1 MASEHRSSKEFK
13 QEPLAIVGLACRLPG
28 HCNSPRDFLNLLQA
42 GRIASIEV
50 PKSRFNRDGFYAG
63 PNQPGSI
70 RSPGGMF
77 IEDIDPKTFDATFFG
92 INKQTAVAMDPQQ
105 RQLLEV
111 VYEAMENAG
120 IRLEDVNK
128 KPIGC
133 FVGSYAVDYGD
144 IQGRDPAD
152 RAPGVT
158 VGVGRAILSNRISY
172 FLNTQGPS
180 MTIDTAC
187 SGSLVGLDVAA
198 RYLSSGEIDGAIV
211 AGANI
216 YLSPEHAMDKGVIN
230 GAMSPTGKCHTFDA
244 RADGYIKAE
253 AVNAVIVKRL
263 SDALRD
269 GDPVRAI
276 IRGSATNNDGRT
288 GGITAPSPEAQAVAI
303 RAAYAN
309 AGITDFNATT
319 YVECHGTGTQAG
331 DPAEAQGVASVFAE
345 TRDPLH
351 PLIIGSAKA
360 NIGHS
365 EPAAGVTGLIK
376 AILTL
381 ESDSIP
387 GLPSL
392 QTPNPQIDFE
402 GLRLRVSRDAVPWP
416 EVALRRVSVNSFGY
430 GGSNVHLVLDAPNN
444 EQRRLFQFSYEGNDT
459 GRLLQQERGPS
470 RPTLLVLSAHD
481 EQAVRRNFL
490 SLQKHLLNPSIST
503 DLGSLSYTLSER
515 RSRLFHR
522 GFIVTDSS
530 ELDVGHL
537 VTGKRRGKPPNIGF
551 IFTGQGAQ
559 WPRQGKAL
567 LEYYPQAKK
576 VILDLDDVLARLPHP
591 PAWKLIDELTLSRTA
606 DEVQRPELSQ
616 ALVTALQLAL
626 VHILKEWNV
635 IPTAV
640 LGHSSGE
647 IAAAAATGII
657 TNAQAITLAYYRGY
671 AAERAAQ
678 VSGYGMLATGV
689 GAVEVRPFLEG
700 VEDGVEIACC
710 NSPRSTT
717 LSGRVEQ
724 LHTVQSRLEAAGLFA
739 RPLRVNV
746 AYHSQFIKEVADD
759 YRKLIAP
766 IVSDEESQG
775 ERPIMYSSLT
785 GRKRG
790 LKVNADYWAKNMASV
805 VRFDEALTELVQDTD
820 ASIDFLVEIGPS
832 GALAGPVKQVL
843 EQAQRHQE
851 VSYTPAFAR
860 GKNAI
865 RTLVECAGRAFIAGT
880 DVDISRVN
888 AIDSQHRP
896 PVLVDL
902 PNYSWDRSQE
912 YWYEN
917 ESSADWRHRLHPHH
931 ELLGSKVLG
940 TSWQEPTWKNTLRI
954 GSEILFPA
962 TAFLAMAIE
971 AIQQQHEG
979 LTGVVPQTS
988 IHGVR
993 LRDIKFHRD
1002 KSVWHEYNVAS
1013 FVLERWQEHSS
1024 GLVRLAHAEEA
1035 ARYAEGEEAH
1045 PLERPV
1051 PGDLW
1056 YKAMRDVGYK
1066 FGPSF
1071 RTQKAISAYPGQ
1083 RRSRSLVSLREP
1095 ALQRPA
1101 SRYLIHP
1108 ATFDGCIQS
1117 TAPAMWEGVRWDV
1130 NELLVPVSINDM
1142 FVSSHLTPSTDEAR
1156 VEATADYSGV
1166 GRPESAK
1173 SHVYHISAHDTS
1185 SGQLVLQ
1192 VSGLSH
1198 SIIDRSPS
1206 IYDKHRYSQVQWKPD
1221 ITFERQA
1228 YPAGSLSLT
1237 DEYIS
1242 LVLHKHSRL
1251 SVLEIVHTP
1260 DADQSLWLGGSSK
1273 FREAASDFT
1282 LAVSGFDEL
1291 VKFQSKYPADATD
1304 GRFVVIERT
1313 TEALEAFALAQP
1325 ESFQHDLVIYRS
1337 GLASDAELVQSAR
1350 KYLKDGGYLL
1360 WSREQDTSSSEEH
1373 AGIDGHDDPVDS
1385 SHEEMVGGGN
1395 GIRRKAK
1402 VEGLYPK
1409 DLRRIQLDIPQTL
1422 LREDVT
1428 LWADFSLSRSA
1439 GAGGNVKLCSL
1450 TRPDEAVR
1458 ALLGGIAQAG
1468 WTMAHDGKSPAEGDF
1483 SAISLVIES
1492 GQPILPDISEKDWV
1506 GLQELLA
1513 SGAPILWITEGSQ
1526 IRPSQP
1532 HKALI
1537 HGLRRTAKAEDP
1549 SLELITLDVECIN
1562 GPNTVPAVLDVLQRL
1577 QAGKLKGTGIDFEF
1591 AEREG
1596 VVYVPRV
1603 VPDTE
1608 LNSAAAQ
1615 RGRAGRSIPT
1625 THRPLSSFDARVALH
1640 CEKPGDLDSL
1650 TWQEED
1656 VVETL
1661 QPGTVEVE
1669 IMAVSLA
1676 FKDVAVAMG
1685 LVPENEHVLGLDGAG
1700 IVRRVA
1706 SSGVVA
1712 LRPGQRVVVS
1722 GHGVLANRVIKPACR
1737 VHELPAWM
1745 SFEQIAT
1752 TPFIT
1757 ALHSLEGLAK
1767 LRKGSRV
1774 LVHSA
1779 SGALGAAVIQLCQ
1792 VAQAEVFATVG
1803 SAEKKEFLVR
1813 EYGIPEDHIF
1823 SSRDTAFS
1831 HGIKKIT
1838 GGRGVDIVLNS
1849 LTGELLE
1856 ESWRCIAEGGT
1867 FIELGKRDLLDRGY
1881 LPLQPF
1887 LRNTSYRCID
1897 FGHREMPD
1905 ELIGETL
1912 KKAITLLEQGVLKP
1926 IEPVTVFR
1934 FDQVSA
1940 AFRAMGGYH
1949 IGRVV
1954 VSRSAPPDVLVP
1966 VRPRARRLHLD
1977 PGAAYV
1983 LIGGLKGLNGGI
1995 AVQLALWGARTLV
2008 VLGRSGYD
2016 DDKSQA
2022 VLRELELLNTRVVL
2036 VQGDVARYTDVG
2048 RCLKAAGSPIRGI
2061 VHAAMVLR
2069 DRVFASMTNQEY
2081 HQALRSKVQGAWNL
2095 HRAAEELGISLDFFT
2110 LFSSISGLIG
2120 QKGQANYAAGNAFL
2134 DALAEHRK
2142 ARGLPACSI
2151 DLGAIDDVGY
2161 MSEHVDLLRALDTD
2175 SWTPINQSLLH
2186 EILQFSIEQQ
2196 DKEAPINPASSAQL
2210 VTSISHH
2217 QKPGGALLSDAR
2229 FGALGRGYIGEDDDS
2244 ADEIEAGGAAEVRAF
2259 KTLVQ
2264 NGANTASL
2272 QQGAVAAIKAHLAKI
2287 LQSTQPIEEE
2297 RSLIDYGIDSLAG
2310 VELRNW
2316 IRSRFDV
2323 ELSTLEVTQTP
2334 SLSAL
2339 GSKVVKRK
2347 SSSEHDDE
2355 RARKRVR
2362 KD

>member
-1 MASEHRSSKEFK
+1 MASDHRPSNGFR

-77 IEDIDPKTFDATFFG
+77 VEDIDPKTFDAAFFG

-331 DPAEAQGVASVFAE
+331 DPAEALGVASVFAE

-392 QTPNPQIDFE
+392 CTPNPQIDFE

-444 EQRRLFQFSYEGNDT
+444 EQRSSFQFSYESNDT
-459 GRLLQQERGPS
+459 GRLLHQEQRPS

-481 EQAVRRNFL
+481 EQAVHRNFL

-522 GFIVTDSS
+522 GCIVTDST

-537 VTGKRRGKPPNIGF
+537 VTGKRRGKPPTIGF

-559 WPRQGKAL
+559 WPQQGKAL
-567 LEYYPQAKK
+567 LELYPQVKK
-576 VILDLDDVLARLPHP
+576 VILDLDDVLAGLPHP

-626 VHILKEWNV
+626 IHILREWNV

-647 IAAAAATGII
+647 IAAAAAAGII
-657 TNAQAITLAYYRGY
+657 TNAQAIALAYYRGY
-671 AAERAAQ
+671 AAERATQ

-700 VEDGVEIACC
+700 VEDSVEIACC

-717 LSGRVEQ
+717 LSGKVEQ
-724 LHTVQSRLEAAGLFA
+724 LHTVQSRLEVAGLFA

-746 AYHSQFIKEVADD
+746 AYHSRFIKEVADD
-759 YRKLIAP
+759 YRELIVP
-766 IVSDEESQG
+766 IISDDGSQG
-775 ERPIMYSSLT
+775 QRAIMYSSLT
-785 GRKRG
+785 GRKRE
-790 LKVNADYWAKNMASV
+790 LKVDADYWAKNMASV

-820 ASIDFLVEIGPS
+820 ASVDFLVEIGPS

-843 EQAQRHQE
+843 EHTQRHQE

-860 GKNAI
+860 GKDAM

-902 PNYSWDRSQE
+902 PNYSWDRSRE

-971 AIQQQHEG
+971 AIQQQHEAF
-979 LTGVVPQTS
+979 TGVVPQTS

-1002 KSVWHEYNVAS
+1002 KSVWHEYSVAS
-1013 FVLERWQEHSS
+1013 LVLERWQEHSS

-1035 ARYAEGEEAH
+1035 AHYAEGEEAH
-1045 PLERPV
+1045 PLERPI

-1117 TAPAMWEGVRWDV
+1117 TAPAMWEGVRWHV

-1142 FVSSHLTPSTDEAR
+1142 FVSSHLTPTTDEAR

-1173 SHVYHISAHDTS
+1173 SHVYHISVHDTS
-1185 SGQLVLQ
+1185 SRQLVLQ

-1221 ITFERQA
+1221 ITFERQT

-1251 SVLEIVHTP
+1251 SVLEIVHDP
-1260 DADQSLWLGGSSK
+1260 DADHSLWLGGLSK
-1273 FREAASDFT
+1273 FREAASDFK

-1304 GRFVVIERT
+1304 GRFVMIERT

-1325 ESFQHDLVIYRS
+1325 ESFRHDLVIYRS
-1337 GLASDAELVQSAR
+1337 GPAFDAELVQSAR

-1360 WSREQDTSSSEEH
+1360 WSRGQDTSSTEEH
-1373 AGIDGHDDPVDS
+1373 AGINGHGSPVDS
-1385 SHEEMVGGGN
+1385 PHEELAGGGN
-1395 GIRRKAK
+1395 DARRGAN
-1402 VEGLYPK
+1402 VESLCQM
-1409 DLRRIQLDIPQTL
+1409 DLRRIQLDIPKIL

-1428 LWADFSLSRSA
+1428 LWADFSHPRSA

-1468 WTMAHDGKSPAEGDF
+1468 WTMAHDGEPPAEGDS

-1492 GQPILPDISEKDWV
+1492 GQPILPEISEKDWV
-1506 GLQELLA
+1506 GLQGLLA

-1526 IRPSQP
+1526 MRPSHP

-1549 SLELITLDVECIN
+1549 LLELITLDVERIN

-1577 QAGKLKGTGIDFEF
+1577 RAGKLKGTGVDFEF

-1608 LNSAAAQ
+1608 LNTAAAQ
-1615 RGRAGRSIPT
+1615 RGRAGRSIPP
-1625 THRPLSSFDARVALH
+1625 THEPLSSFDARVALH
-1640 CEKPGDLDSL
+1640 CERLGDLDSL

-1661 QPGTVEVE
+1661 PPGTVEVE

-1685 LVPENEHVLGLDGAG
+1685 LVPENEHILGLDGAG

-1757 ALHSLEGLAK
+1757 ALYSLEGLAK

-1813 EYGIPEDHIF
+1813 EYGILEDHIF

-1887 LRNTSYRCID
+1887 LRNTSYRCVD
-1897 FGHREMPD
+1897 FGHREMSD

-1926 IEPVTVFR
+1926 IEPVTVFG
-1934 FDQVSA
+1934 FDQISA

-1954 VSRSAPPDVLVP
+1954 VSRSAAPDVLVP
-1966 VRPRARRLHLD
+1966 VRPRARSLHLD

-1995 AVQLALWGARTLV
+1995 AVQLALWGATTLV

-2036 VQGDVARYTDVG
+2036 VQGDVGSYTDVF
-2048 RCLKAAGSPIRGI
+2048 RCLEAAGSPIRGI

-2161 MSEHVDLLRALDTD
+2161 MSEHADLLRALDTD

-2196 DKEAPINPASSAQL
+2196 DRRAPINPASTAQL

-2229 FGALGRGYIGEDDDS
+2229 FGALSRGYIGEDDDS
-2244 ADEIEAGGAAEVRAF
+2244 VDEEMEAGGAAEVRAF

-2287 LQSTQPIEEE
+2287 LQSTQTIEEE

-2316 IRSRFDV
+2316 IRSRFEV

-2339 GSKVVKRK
+2339 GSKVVERRTAPSTTTK
-2347 SSSEHDDE
+2347 E
-2355 RARKRVR
+2355 RARGSE
-2362 KD
+2362 